1 VEAMTP
7 KAFLVN
13 RGITVDQCLEELNKR
28 MDKKISKRGLQDRLN
43 GVSEWSALEL
53 IALCDYLEIDDVKNI
68 KLKF

>member
-1 VEAMTP
+1 MTP

-13 RGITVDQCLEELNKR
+13 RGISIDKCLEELNKR
-28 MDKKISKRGLQDRLN
+28 MDKKMSKRGLQDRLN

-53 IALCDYLEIDDVKNI
+53 IALCDYLDIDDVKNI

>member
-1 VEAMTP
+1 MTP

-68 KLKF
+68 KLKC

>member
-1 VEAMTP
+1 MTP

>member
-1 VEAMTP
+1 MTP
-7 KAFLVN
+7 KALLVN

-28 MDKKISKRGLQDRLN
+28 IDKKISKRGLQDRLN

-68 KLKF
+68 KLKV

>member
-1 VEAMTP
+1 MEAMTP

-13 RGITVDQCLEELNKR
+13 RGITVDECLVEINKR
-28 MDKKISKRGLQDRLN
+28 IEKKITKRALLDRLN
-43 GVSEWSALEL
+43 GVSEWSAIEL

>member
-1 VEAMTP
+1 MTP

-28 MDKKISKRGLQDRLN
+28 MDKKMSKRGLQDRLN

>member
-1 VEAMTP
+1 MTP

-13 RGITVDQCLEELNKR
+13 RGISVDKCLEELNKR
-28 MDKKISKRGLQDRLN
+28 MDKKMSKRGLQDRLN

-53 IALCDYLEIDDVKNI
+53 IALCDYLDIDDVKNI

>member
-1 VEAMTP
+1 MTP

-13 RGITVDQCLEELNKR
+13 REITVDQCLEELNKR

-43 GVSEWSALEL
+43 GVSEWSALEI

>member
-1 VEAMTP
+1 MTP

-53 IALCDYLEIDDVKNI
+53 VALCDYLEIDNVKNI
-68 KLKF
+68 KLKIGC

>member
-1 VEAMTP
+1 MTP

-13 RGITVDQCLEELNKR
+13 RGITIDECLEEINKR
-28 MDKKISKRGLQDRLN
+28 MDKKMSKRGLQDRLN